1 MPPDSDTIVVNTQEN
16 RQESLG
22 PEAQIDR
29 EMEIES
35 TPATPTQNQPTPRVF
50 EIPILPPNKRYAN
63 FLLENTYRG
72 RNLY

>member
-22 PEAQIDR
+22 PEAQTDR

-35 TPATPTQNQPTPRVF
+35 TPATPT
-50 EIPILPPNKRYAN
+50 
-63 FLLENTYRG
+63 
-72 RNLY
+72 